1 MKATPLKQRSE
12 RKQAAGASAH
22 ARLRAGPGGGQVQ
35 GTGPGGGQVH
45 DTGPSGGQVH
55 DTGPGGGQVHSAG
68 PVEGQVQ
75 SARPGSGQVQGACGR
90 PFSMWL
96 QSCLGVETQRAR
108 DHV

>member
-22 ARLRAGPGGGQVQ
+22 ARLRAGPGGGQV
-35 GTGPGGGQVH
+35 
-45 DTGPSGGQVH
+45 H
-55 DTGPGGGQVHSAG
+55 DTGPGGGQVHSVG

>member
-35 GTGPGGGQVH
+35 G
-45 DTGPSGGQVH
+45 
-55 DTGPGGGQVHSAG
+55 TGPGGGQVHSAG

>member
-35 GTGPGGGQVH
+35 GTGPG
-45 DTGPSGGQVH
+45 GGQVH

>member
-22 ARLRAGPGGGQVQ
+22 TRLRAGPGGGQVQ

-45 DTGPSGGQVH
+45 DTGP
-55 DTGPGGGQVHSAG
+55 GGGQVHSTG

-108 DHV
+108 DHM

>member
-45 DTGPSGGQVH
+45 DTGP
-55 DTGPGGGQVHSAG
+55 GGGLVHSAG

>member
-45 DTGPSGGQVH
+45 DTGP
-55 DTGPGGGQVHSAG
+55 
-68 PVEGQVQ
+68 VEGQVQ

-90 PFSMWL
+90 PFSLWL